1 MAQTKQGLK
10 GSEAL
15 QILELRA
22 SRDLKLTR
30 QLVEEASMA
39 DIASYFK
46 GAGLGSFPQPLIQSL
61 SPLRLLEASGAG
73 MP

>member
-1 MAQTKQGLK
+1 MAQTKQGLR

-46 GAGLGSFPQPLIQSL
+46 GRAG
-61 SPLRLLEASGAG
+61 GAFHNR
-73 MP
+73 